1 MKGDGGNKESSYRP
15 WTLRRAGLHS
25 WILRTARLHWRGA
38 PFNKQGRTLSD
49 LLLKYS
55 APYNSASQ
63 HSLVGEGDDR
73 G

>member
-15 WTLRRAGLHS
+15 WTLRRAG
-25 WILRTARLHWRGA
+25 LHWRGA